1 MGFWDPGE
9 CLKIMT
15 AAAGWLHRS
24 MAAIQ
29 RMSRLCCF
37 IKFESLHKIFESFS
51 VQTQS
56 WFFSQEL
63 FLLMVT
69 FIFWRHLRFFLTS
82 ISITFQFLFH
92 CYFKQCRIVNLK
104 KYHPFPQI
112 KTLHWRSSNSQQCQF
127 SNMERGRQKK
137 QICLAVKAVGPHHG
151 CFKPSC
157 FTLIATGCLE
167 KGWFQNSI
175 ATWLCSNTGCT
186 AVSLYCV

>member
-37 IKFESLHKIFESFS
+37 IKFESLHKIFKSCS

-69 FIFWRHLRFFLTS
+69 FIFWRHLRFFFNLYLYHFS
-82 ISITFQFLFH
+82 ILIPLLLSTMSYCEFKKKNIPFHRLKVFTDVHRTVNNVNFQIWNGEGKRSKYVLQS
-92 CYFKQCRIVNLK
+92 KQ
-104 KYHPFPQI
+104 
-112 KTLHWRSSNSQQCQF
+112 
-127 SNMERGRQKK
+127 
-137 QICLAVKAVGPHHG
+137 
-151 CFKPSC
+151 
-157 FTLIATGCLE
+157 
-167 KGWFQNSI
+167 
-175 ATWLCSNTGCT
+175 
-186 AVSLYCV
+186 

>member
-9 CLKIMT
+9 CLNRMT

-37 IKFESLHKIFESFS
+37 IKFESLHKIFESCS

-69 FIFWRHLRFFLTS
+69 FMF
-82 ISITFQFLFH
+82 
-92 CYFKQCRIVNLK
+92 
-104 KYHPFPQI
+104 
-112 KTLHWRSSNSQQCQF
+112 
-127 SNMERGRQKK
+127 
-137 QICLAVKAVGPHHG
+137 
-151 CFKPSC
+151 
-157 FTLIATGCLE
+157 
-167 KGWFQNSI
+167 
-175 ATWLCSNTGCT
+175 
-186 AVSLYCV
+186 